1 MLSLKENNMRV
12 IVGLSGGVDSAVA
25 AALLV
30 YKGGTVEG
38 VTFRFNNCCDD
49 GIEQAIVVSKFLDIK
64 HHIVDVRDRF
74 NDAVL
79 RGSWKLLSENKTPNP
94 CAICN
99 QFVKFP
105 SLFEQVDSCS
115 TDMIATGHYAIVEH
129 SSLYRGSD
137 PNKDQS
143 YFLYSLKNLNRIIFP
158 LGNMTKSDVRDYANR
173 IGLPNSNRKESQD
186 LCFSSDGFQ
195 ERLRQRFDGE
205 NKTGDIIYYDGINRR
220 KISEHSGTYNFTIGQ
235 RRGAFGYY
243 VTGFENNNV
252 IVSDKE
258 REVESIIVSDVNWL
272 SHPVSRA
279 LVQTRYR
286 KTPSPATIWWNVDS
300 VIIKFDKPQS
310 SVSPGQIAVLYDEN
324 KVVAGG
330 TIERII

>member
-1 MLSLKENNMRV
+1 MRV
-12 IVGLSGGVDSAVA
+12 VVGLSGGVDSAVA

-30 YKGGTVEG
+30 YRGSTVEG

-49 GIEQAIVVSKFLDIK
+49 GIEQAMVVSKFLDIK

-79 RGSWKLLSENKTPNP
+79 KGSWKLLSENRTPNP

-105 SLFEQVDSCS
+105 SLFGQISSCS
-115 TDMIATGHYAIVEH
+115 TDMIATGHYATVEH
-129 SSLYRGSD
+129 SNLYRGTD

-143 YFLYSLKNLNRIIFP
+143 YFLYSLKNLNKIIFP
-158 LGNMTKSDVRDYANR
+158 LGRMTKSEVRDYAKK
-173 IGLPNSNRKESQD
+173 IGLPNFDRKESQD
-186 LCFSSDGFQ
+186 LCFASDGFQ
-195 ERLRQRFDGE
+195 ERLRQNFGGESKAGNIVYCDG
-205 NKTGDIIYYDGINRR
+205 TNRR
-220 KISEHSGTYNFTIGQ
+220 KISEHLGTYNFTIGQ
-235 RRGAFGYY
+235 RRGACGYY
-243 VTGFENNNV
+243 VTGFENNDV
-252 IVSDKE
+252 IVSDNE
-258 REVESIIVSDVNWL
+258 RETETIIVSDVNWL
-272 SHPVSRA
+272 SHPTSRA

-286 KTPSPATIWWNVDS
+286 KAPSPATVWWNVDS
-300 VIIKFDKPQS
+300 MIIKFDKPQK